1 MDNAYTEIIAIFAL
15 ILANGFFAAS
25 EFALIASRKSRLK
38 NWAAKGDK
46 KAARTRELIKKPDRF
61 LATIQV
67 GITFVATLAGVFSG
81 ATLVEYV
88 IPIIKEIPLTLVQ
101 KSAEP
106 ISIGIIVVIV
116 SILSVVIGELIP
128 KYIALSAPEKIA
140 IWVTR
145 PISLF
150 SKIGFFLVT
159 FLTFSAQLI
168 LKIFGLKQKGDHVS
182 ITEEEINIL
191 ISEGAER
198 GVFDRTEQKLI
209 KSVFDFSDYTV
220 RQSMTPR
227 VDFISIKLDWPIE
240 QVKEVM
246 TTNGYSRYPVY
257 KDTIDQII
265 GIVYTKDLVSLMVHN
280 ESVILKDI
288 IRKPLFIPDSMPL
301 TVLLRKFQKR
311 KVHIAIVLDEFGGT
325 AGLITLEDILEE
337 IVGEIQDEHDYEQPE
352 FVAHSDIIAF
362 AAATLRPD
370 ELNEEFGTNMPEDV
384 SDTVGGYV
392 VETLGHRPKIGD
404 KLTVGNLRFTVLEM
418 EANRIKRLRI
428 RKLKR
433 GGA

>member
-1 MDNAYTEIIAIFAL
+1 MNNAYIEIIAIFAL

-81 ATLVEYV
+81 ATLVKYLIPVIESIP
-88 IPIIKEIPLTLVQ
+88 IPIIQ
-101 KSAEP
+101 QSAHP
-106 ISIGIIVVIV
+106 IAIGVIVVFV
-116 SILSVVIGELIP
+116 SFLSVVVGELIP
-128 KYIALSAPEKIA
+128 KYIALAAPEKIA

-145 PISLF
+145 PISIF
-150 SKIGFFLVT
+150 SKLGFFLVS
-159 FLTFSAQLI
+159 FLTFSAQI
-168 LKIFGLKQKGDHVS
+168 VLKIFGLKRKSERVS

-191 ISEGAER
+191 ISEGAEK
-198 GVFDRTEQKLI
+198 GIFDRTEQKLI

-227 VDFISIKLDWPIE
+227 VDFVSIKLDWPIE

-265 GIVYTKDLVSLMVHN
+265 GIVYTKDLVQLMVHN
-280 ESVILKDI
+280 DMVILKDI

-301 TVLLRKFQKR
+301 TVLLRKLQKR

-325 AGLITLEDILEE
+325 AGLITMEDVLEE

-352 FVAHSDIIAF
+352 FVAHSDNIAF
-362 AAATLRPD
+362 AAAALRPD
-370 ELNEEFGTNMPEDV
+370 ELNEEFGVNMPEDV
-384 SDTVGGYV
+384 SDTVGGFV
-392 VETLGHRPKIGD
+392 VETLGHKPTVGE

-418 EANRIKRLRI
+418 EGTRIKRLRV

-433 GGA
+433 GGS